1 MIFKVFSRL
10 TMTAF
15 DFFKHFEAS
24 VGLLR
29 NSFEKLQG
37 VLASFQKSHA
47 NSFNVSALDGC
58 QVFLQGLDKRR
69 NAGNFDVAVISSP
82 ENMWIT

>member
-1 MIFKVFSRL
+1 MISKVFSPL

-15 DFFKHFEAS
+15 DFFKPCEAS

-37 VLASFQKSHA
+37 SACLLEEFHA

-58 QVFLQGLDKRR
+58 QVFLQGLDKRIIAR
-69 NAGNFDVAVISSP
+69 NFYVAVIYSP
-82 ENMWIT
+82 ENMRIT